1 MISSYAGGRSGLDA
15 VIVAECTAS
24 VMLSATARGLRGLVR
39 QSGLPVYV
47 YADDSGSIDLDAHK
61 ESHAS
66 MVVAISDIQYP
77 LGCRFS
83 YFLPNVR
90 KTSAVMEYGAPHD
103 QALEHKPCRTA

>member
-15 VIVAECTAS
+15 VIVVGCTTS
-24 VMLSATARGLRGLVR
+24 VILSATACGLRGLVR

-66 MVVAISDIQYP
+66 TVVAIFDIQSF
-77 LGCRFS
+77 LGCRIL

-90 KTSAVMEYGAPHD
+90 KTPAVMEYGSPHD
-103 QALEHKPCRTA
+103 QALEHEPCRTT